1 MDGPRP
7 ACWGAPAGRII
18 VLPDRPSES
27 MLRATR
33 IASGILLLAAIPA
46 SGQAQGGAPAA
57 VPEIRFDAT
66 VDFLKLPADTYFGE
80 VAGVA
85 IDARRHLYV
94 FSRTGARSTVHG
106 AAASQLFEFG
116 PDGSFVREIGKN
128 LYGFAFAHTVRIDAR
143 GNIWTVDEGTN
154 MVVELSPA
162 GQVLMVLGRRAEAV
176 EAPPPE
182 PAPGTQPRPGWG
194 SFNRPTDIAWDN
206 AGNAFIADGYNNSR
220 VVKVDSRGRWVKT
233 WGERGTGEGQF
244 NILHSIASDA
254 NGNVY
259 VADRSNRRIQVFD
272 PDGKFLRQFTIDVPF
287 DRVPNVMLGA
297 MPNAV
302 SNPLTVSGA
311 PWAICITPGRNQ
323 VLFSADAVPGRI
335 YKLTLDGRVLGV
347 LGEAG
352 KEPKQFG
359 WVHEIACP
367 SENELYVAELLNWRV
382 QKLTLHPQ
390 RR

>member
-1 MDGPRP
+1 MRH
-7 ACWGAPAGRII
+7 I
-18 VLPDRPSES
+18 
-27 MLRATR
+27 TR
-33 IASGILLLAAIPA
+33 IASGILLLAMVPA

-85 IDARRHLYV
+85 IDARRHLYD

-116 PDGSFVREIGKN
+116 PDGSFIREIGKN

-220 VVKVDSRGRWVKT
+220 VVKVDARGRWVKT

-254 NGNVY
+254 NGTVY

-311 PWAICITPGRNQ
+311 PWAICITPPGRNQ

-335 YKLTLDGRVLGV
+335 YKLTLDGKVLGV

-352 KEPKQFG
+352 KESKQFG
-359 WVHEIACP
+359 WIHEIACP